1 MITGK
6 HFAKWKWIPVIFF
19 STLFLSSCGFYSSG
33 SALKSS
39 RNGKLDLSKS
49 GLTEIP
55 DYVFKLTELRVL
67 NLHDNKITKI
77 PDGIGNLVNLEKL
90 IVSRNDLTY
99 ISPEIGKLINLKKLS
114 LKANKL
120 NTLPS

>member
-1 MITGK
+1 MEMDSGY
-6 HFAKWKWIPVIFF
+6 FF
-19 STLFLSSCGFYSSG
+19 QPFYRLCGFYSSG

-55 DYVFKLTELRVL
+55 DYVFKLTELRCT
-67 NLHDNKITKI
+67 NLHDNKITKFL
-77 PDGIGNLVNLEKL
+77 DGIGNLVNLEKL

-99 ISPEIGKLINLKKLS
+99 ISPEIGKTDQS
-114 LKANKL
+114 
-120 NTLPS
+120 